1 MPALR
6 EPGLGPIVGHVT
18 DTSCR
23 VWIRGD
29 ETGDEGAALD
39 SERRTLGVATILEVP
54 KADRAKLRTDEG
66 LREVRDSLVGQVKAE
81 LQKATDGKAHTLPPL
96 YYFSLHREYDRTGPF
111 CFGEDRKSV
120 WWGTSV
126 PVRLDLGGAG

>member
-81 LQKATDGKAHTLPPL
+81 LQKATDGQAHTLPRSEEHTYELQSLMRISYPA
-96 YYFSLHREYDRTGPF
+96 FSLQ
-111 CFGEDRKSV
+111 K
-120 WWGTSV
+120 
-126 PVRLDLGGAG
+126 

>member
-23 VWIRGD
+23 VWLRGD

-39 SERRTLGVATILEVP
+39 SERRTLGVAPIPEVP
-54 KADRAKLRTDEG
+54 KADRAQLRTDAG
-66 LREVRDSLVGQVKAE
+66 LRDVRDSLAGQVTPE
-81 LQKATDGKAHTLPPL
+81 FQKATHGKAHPPPPPPPLPPPPP
-96 YYFSLHREYDRTGPF
+96 HHP
-111 CFGEDRKSV
+111 
-120 WWGTSV
+120 
-126 PVRLDLGGAG
+126 PPP

>member
-66 LREVRDSLVGQVKAE
+66 MREVRDSLVGQVKAE
-81 LQKATDGKAHTLPPL
+81 LQKATDGKIGRASWGERGCQAGWFSGVAVTLQKKKKN
-96 YYFSLHREYDRTGPF
+96 TQ
-111 CFGEDRKSV
+111 
-120 WWGTSV
+120 
-126 PVRLDLGGAG
+126 